1 MPLRLSIKKKLQ
13 NRSERVKCVEIHPT
27 EPWVL
32 SALYSGNVFIW
43 NYDSQTLVKQFEV
56 VEENT
61 PVRCAKFVARQQW
74 FVCASDDKYVRCFNY
89 NTGEKVTAFEAHT
102 DYLRCVE
109 VHPTHPYILTSSD
122 DMSIKLW
129 DWSRGWQNTQIFE
142 GHSHYVMQV
151 KFNPKDTNTFASAS
165 LDHMVKVWG
174 IGSSTPHFTLEGHT
188 KGVNCVDYYP
198 GADKP
203 YLLSGADDATVNI
216 WDYQTKAL
224 VNTLEGHTT
233 NITSVAFHQ
242 KLPVIVTASED
253 GTVRVWHSSTYRL
266 ETTLNYQWERA
277 WTVGVS
283 NNSNKIAIGY
293 DEGTMVVKLGK
304 ERPLVSMDTKTG
316 KFIWT
321 RNNDVLTSSVRG
333 TGKASTDGERVFLP
347 GGEKDLGSVEL
358 YPQSISHNP
367 NGRFV
372 AICGDGEYIIYTST
386 ALRNKNFGSALD
398 FVWASEGKGDY
409 AIRESA
415 SRIKTFKN
423 FKESGSFRPLG
434 MQAEGLHGGAMVG
447 VRGNDC
453 IAFHRWE
460 DGAFVARIDIEDP
473 KNVFW
478 SDSGDLV
485 TIACVESFY
494 VLKYNADAVNEAM
507 AQGDIPEDGV
517 EDAFE
522 LAYDVN
528 ERVRSGQWVGDCFLY
543 TNRANRLNYSVG
555 GEVLTLSHLDEKMYV
570 LGFLP
575 RENRVY
581 LCNKGLDV
589 FSYGLLTS
597 VLNYQTAILRK
608 DFDEANELLPAIPEE
623 HLDAISTFLE
633 SQGYKEQAL
642 AVARDTDQRFSLALQ
657 LGKLEKAQE
666 IMVEIEAADDV
677 DVQLKWKQLGDLALM
692 NGNLSLSIQCATKAK
707 DLGGLLLL
715 HSSTGN
721 RKGMEKL
728 IEVGRSS
735 GRANIAFTSAFL
747 LQQVNTC
754 VDILVET
761 QRFPEAAF
769 FARTYS
775 PSRIAEVLRLWKNDL
790 ANINQTAAEA
800 LADPVEHSDHE
811 DFADLKIALKIEQM
825 NTDAALKG
833 ISASNYFQVKEEM
846 QRDLIA
852 IVREGGSIES
862 KVSSNSSSVNN
873 VVKEET
879 KVREQQPPAPQKVAS
894 PPKAVVEEEQQ
905 PPKEEEVI
913 AEEEETTTEAQED
926 DDDNNDDLEDDLD
939 DMLAEDDDDDD
950 EEFKD
955 ATATTT
961 TTTEEATNDGAND
974 TSNQEINLDD
984 LDLDDEDWS

>member
-13 NRSERVKCVEIHPT
+13 NRSERVKCVEIHPS

-56 VEENT
+56 VEANT
-61 PVRCAKFVARQQW
+61 PVRCAKFIARQQW
-74 FVCASDDKYVRCFNY
+74 FVCGSDDYHVRCFNY
-89 NTGEKVTAFEAHT
+89 NTGDKVTAFEAHT

-129 DWSRGWQNTQIFE
+129 DWSKGWQNTQIFE

-174 IGSSTPHFTLEGHT
+174 IGSPTPHFTLEGHT

-203 YLLSGADDATVNI
+203 YLLSGADDATVNV

-283 NNSNKIAIGY
+283 TNSNKVAIGY

-316 KFIWT
+316 KFMWT
-321 RNNDVLTSSVRG
+321 RNNDVLTSTVRG
-333 TGKASTDGERVFLP
+333 TGKKAVDGERVFLS
-347 GGEKDLGSVEL
+347 GGSKDLGSVEL
-358 YPQSISHNP
+358 YPQSIQHNQ

-386 ALRNKNFGSALD
+386 ALRNKSFGSALD

-409 AIRESA
+409 AIREST

-423 FKESGSFRPLG
+423 FKEAISIRPMG
-434 MQAEGLHGGAMVG
+434 MQAEGLHGGAMIG
-447 VRGNDC
+447 VRGSDC

-473 KNVFW
+473 KSVYW

-485 TIACVESFY
+485 TIACAESFY
-494 VLKYNADAVNEAM
+494 VLKYNVDIVNEAM
-507 AQGDIPEDGV
+507 AAGEIPEDGV

-522 LAYDVN
+522 LAYDIN

-575 RENRVY
+575 REDRVY
-581 LCNKGLDV
+581 LCNKTLDV
-589 FSYGLLTS
+589 FSYSLLTS

-608 DFDEANELLPAIPEE
+608 DFDEANELLPAIPED

-666 IMVEIEAADDV
+666 IMVDIEAADDV

-692 NGNLSLSIQCATKAK
+692 NGKINLSIQCATKAN

-721 RKGMEKL
+721 RKGMEDL
-728 IEVGRSS
+728 VALGRKA

-747 LQQVNTC
+747 LRQVNTC

-769 FARTYS
+769 FARTYA
-775 PSRIAEVLRLWKNDL
+775 PSRIAEVLRIWKADL
-790 ANINQTAAEA
+790 AHVNQTAAEA

-811 DFADLKIALKIEQM
+811 DFADLKIALSIEKM
-825 NTDAALKG
+825 NASSVSKV

-852 IVREGGSIES
+852 IVRDGGSIES
-862 KVSSNSSSVNN
+862 KVSSSVNSTN
-873 VVKEET
+873 SLGTET
-879 KVREQQPPAPQKVAS
+879 KAEEQQPPAPETVAT
-894 PPKAVVEEEQQ
+894 PPEPVVEDTAEAPVEDD
-905 PPKEEEVI
+905 
-913 AEEEETTTEAQED
+913 AEEPVAAEANDAD
-926 DDDNNDDLEDDLD
+926 DALENDLD
-939 DMLAEDDDDDD
+939 DMLAEDDEDD

-955 ATATTT
+955 ATEATTNAVQ
-961 TTTEEATNDGAND
+961 EESADA
-974 TSNQEINLDD
+974 SNQEINLDD

>member
-56 VEENT
+56 VEANT
-61 PVRCAKFVARQQW
+61 PVRCAKFIARQQW
-74 FVCASDDKYVRCFNY
+74 FVCGSDDYHVRCFNY

-102 DYLRCVE
+102 DYIRCVE
-109 VHPTHPYILTSSD
+109 VHPTHPYVLTSSD

-129 DWSRGWQNTQIFE
+129 DWSKGWQNTQIFE

-224 VNTLEGHTT
+224 VNTLEGHSA

-242 KLPVIVTASED
+242 KLPVIVSASED
-253 GTVRVWHSSTYRL
+253 DTVRVWHSSTYRL
-266 ETTLNYQWERA
+266 ETTLNYQWDRA

-293 DEGTMVVKLGK
+293 DQGTMVVKLGK
-304 ERPLVSMDTKTG
+304 ERPLVSMDVKTG

-333 TGKASTDGERVFLP
+333 TGDKTTDGERVFLP
-347 GGEKDLGSVEL
+347 GGAKDLGSVEL
-358 YPQSISHNP
+358 YPQSVQHNV

-372 AICGDGEYIIYTST
+372 AICGDGEYIIYTAT
-386 ALRNKNFGSALD
+386 ALRNKSFGSALD
-398 FVWASEGKGDY
+398 FVWANEGKGDY
-409 AIRESA
+409 AIRESS

-423 FKESGSFRPLG
+423 FKEAETFRPLG
-434 MQAEGLHGGAMVG
+434 MQAEGLHGGAMIG
-447 VRGNDC
+447 VRGSDC

-473 KNVFW
+473 KNVYW
-478 SDSGDLV
+478 SGSGDLV

-494 VLKYNADAVNEAM
+494 VLKYNVDAVNEAM

-589 FSYGLLTS
+589 YSYALLTS

-642 AVARDTDQRFSLALQ
+642 TVARDSDQRFSLALQ

-692 NGNLSLSIQCATKAK
+692 NGNLNLSIQCATKAK

-721 RKGMEKL
+721 RKGMEDL
-728 IEVGRSS
+728 VQVGRKS

-747 LQQVNTC
+747 LQQVDTC

-761 QRFPEAAF
+761 KRFPEAAF
-769 FARTYS
+769 FARTYA
-775 PSRIAEVLRLWKNDL
+775 PSRIAEVLRLWKVDL
-790 ANINQTAAEA
+790 ANVNQTAAEA

-811 DFADLKIALKIEQM
+811 DFADLKIALSIEQM
-825 NTDAALKG
+825 NMGSASKA
-833 ISASNYFQVKEEM
+833 ISASNYFKVKEEM

-862 KVSSNSSSVNN
+862 KVSSSSNNSSSSVNN
-873 VVKEET
+873 SNNVVTEEV
-879 KVREQQPPAPQKVAS
+879 KQEEQPPAPQKVAS
-894 PPKAVVEEEQQ
+894 PPKAAVEKEEEQDT
-905 PPKEEEVI
+905 
-913 AEEEETTTEAQED
+913 AT
-926 DDDNNDDLEDDLD
+926 DDNNTEEANDDLEDDLD
-939 DMLAEDDDDDD
+939 DMLAENDDDDDD
-950 EEFKD
+950 DDFKD
-955 ATATTT
+955 AAATTT
-961 TTTEEATNDGAND
+961 TTTTTTVNDGGDDDTNDA
-974 TSNQEINLDD
+974 SNQEINLDD